1 MVRQIFGALT
11 PDLPIRDGFPP
22 HIDSRLL
29 PNKFQNLL
37 ADYGGTLPILIS
49 KGDDLTVRVT
59 FETKGPPFI
68 CKVGVGL
75 NLTTDVRRLRPDVN
89 VAVWLSDTKIIAPSL
104 TWAKQEVILKGKL
117 IFEGEQERDTVDVLK
132 ALEVPFRD
140 LDIGGED
147 MLLADWDR
155 DVYRVGERP
164 LPPIQGLPRLG
175 AYGEGL
181 PPLRDMPPIQGL
193 PRLGAY
199 GEGLPPLRDMPPIQ
213 GLPRLGAYGE

>member
-1 MVRQIFGALT
+1 MVTGKIFGALT

-155 DVYRVGERP
+155 DVYRVGLRA
-164 LPPIQGLPRLG
+164 LPTNIQGLPLLG

-181 PPLRDMPPIQGL
+181 PPLRDMPTIQGL
-193 PRLGAY
+193 PLLGAY
-199 GEGLPPLRDMPPIQ
+199 GE
-213 GLPRLGAYGE
+213 